1 MMADDKNTI
10 HTPKTFSLEIEK
22 IAFKKRCTHL
32 EAISIYCEQMGIEP
46 VTTAKLLTK
55 SLKEKIEAAKKRLEA
70 KKELTAKEK
79 FLAKRAAKKTGT
91 ARQRTLQNESKR
103 LKDRVY
109 GL

>member
-1 MMADDKNTI
+1 MSDTTS

-55 SLKEKIEAAKKRLEA
+55 SLKEKIEANAIELNYLPKVAKLPM
-70 KKELTAKEK
+70 
-79 FLAKRAAKKTGT
+79 
-91 ARQRTLQNESKR
+91 
-103 LKDRVY
+103 
-109 GL
+109 